1 MNTIKCEKQA
11 KISRNIFSTKLKAIF
26 LVFSVVFM
34 IAPLPS
40 FAQQQEVTLPVADQL
55 MEIYEI
61 QQLKARYFRLMDT
74 KCWADWSE
82 VFTDDATVTTTA
94 FGVPVVWAGKDEI
107 LSQNSTTLAEVLS
120 VHHGHMPEIKLT
132 SDTTASGIW
141 AMEDHLEFP
150 NGIVLNGA
158 GHYHEEYVKQNGAWK
173 IKSLNLTRLKE
184 SITAAAN

>member
-1 MNTIKCEKQA
+1 MITICE
-11 KISRNIFSTKLKAIF
+11 SRIKAFKTAVPRALILAFSLA
-26 LVFSVVFM
+26 LAA
-34 IAPLPS
+34 APLPS
-40 FAQQQEVTLPVADQL
+40 FAQQQEVTLPVAEQ
-55 MEIYEI
+55 MKEIYEI

-94 FGVPVVWAGKDEI
+94 FGVPVVWTGKDEI

-132 SDTTASGIW
+132 SDTTATGIW

-158 GHYHEEYVKQNGAWK
+158 GHYHEEYVKQDGAWK
-173 IKSLNLTRLKE
+173 IRSLNLTRIKE
-184 SITAAAN
+184 SISTATN

>member
-1 MNTIKCEKQA
+1 MNTIFKRQTIGFGIVA
-11 KISRNIFSTKLKAIF
+11 SRAAFLAISITFAVTP
-26 LVFSVVFM
+26 V
-34 IAPLPS
+34 PS
-40 FAQQQEVTLPVADQL
+40 LAQQQEVTLPVAEQ
-55 MEIYEI
+55 MKEIYEI

-94 FGVPVVWAGKDEI
+94 FGVPVAWTGKDEI

-132 SDTTASGIW
+132 SDTTATGIW

-173 IKSLNLTRLKE
+173 IRTLNLSRLKE
-184 SITAAAN
+184 SISTAN

>member
-1 MNTIKCEKQA
+1 MNTICKNQI
-11 KISRNIFSTKLKAIF
+11 KILGMAACKTLLLAISLTF
-26 LVFSVVFM
+26 AAIS
-34 IAPLPS
+34 LPS
-40 FAQQQEVTLPVADQL
+40 FAQQDVTLPVAEQ
-55 MEIYEI
+55 MKEIYEI

-94 FGVPVVWAGKDEI
+94 FGVPVVWTGKDEI

-132 SDTTASGIW
+132 SDTTATGIW

-158 GHYHEEYVKQNGAWK
+158 GHYHEEYVKQAGAWK
-173 IKSLNLTRLKE
+173 IRSLNLTRLKE
-184 SITAAAN
+184 SITAGTN